1 MEAVDSLP
9 DYEIAKWNER
19 ARQAECLDRLFLELR
34 VYTHSQNPPREQA
47 PEESTCGVT
56 VIKYGSDNNAV
67 TYDINDLLS

>member
-1 MEAVDSLP
+1 MKAVDSLP

-19 ARQAECLDRLFLELR
+19 AKQESLDRLFLELR

-47 PEESTCGVT
+47 PEESTRGVT
-56 VIKYGSDNNAV
+56 IIEYGSDDNAV